1 MRTRV
6 VVLAVAALLAVAVAD
21 AIRSHIGVASPPPAR
36 SPTAHVASLSI
47 PPVEAVYAQE
57 HVVRSGRVVLSPEQ
71 IDHGFPSSLT
81 GPFTIRDM
89 VVAHDGMLAVDVIRY
104 PPALAPH
111 GAIELWRRGRLV
123 RAFAVDPELLAGGL
137 GTGGPGRFLAAYS
150 AGRSRVTYFD
160 RRGNPVESLRLR

>member
-1 MRTRV
+1 VPTRV

-21 AIRSHIGVASPPPAR
+21 AIRSHTGVAGAPPGR
-36 SPTAHVASLSI
+36 GRLAHATSLSI

-89 VVAHDGMLAVDVIRY
+89 VVARDGTLAVGVIRY

-137 GTGGPGRFLAAYS
+137 GAGGPGRFLAAY
-150 AGRSRVTYFD
+150 AADRSRVTYFD
-160 RRGNPVESLRLR
+160 RRGDRIETLKIR